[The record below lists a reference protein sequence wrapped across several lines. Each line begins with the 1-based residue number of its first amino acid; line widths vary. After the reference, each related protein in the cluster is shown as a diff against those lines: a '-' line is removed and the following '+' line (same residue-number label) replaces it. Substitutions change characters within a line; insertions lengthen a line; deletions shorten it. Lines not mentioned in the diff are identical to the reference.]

1 MMTADVLS
9 AILVSGIVLGS
20 GYALMA
26 SGLSLVWSTLGI
38 FNFAHGVLMTLGAYV
53 AWTVSDAAGLDFGL
67 AAGIA
72 LTVATMVGAGI
83 LIERVIVRPFYN
95 HRDFL
100 LITVMTTLAAMI
112 FMQKGIQLIWGARLK
127 QLDPIMPGKIRLLQT
142 TISAQEALIIIIAP
156 LLLGLLWLFLSH
168 SRIGRGIRAVGQN
181 PDSARLIG
189 IDVSLLFII
198 TFALSAVLA
207 GLTGVLLGSV
217 RLLTPEFGAEPL
229 VKALIVVIFG
239 GLGSL
244 GGTIVAA
251 YLMGFLE
258 AALVFLVG
266 IYWAP
271 SVIFLL
277 LIVVLLVRPQG
288 LLGKVVR

>member
-1 MMTADVLS
+1 MADILS
-9 AILVSGIVLGS
+9 AIFISGIVLGS

-38 FNFAHGVLMTLGAYV
+38 FNFAHGVLMTLGAYI
-53 AWTVSDAAGLDFGL
+53 AWTISDAAGLNIGL
-67 AAGIA
+67 TTAIAVSAAA
-72 LTVATMVGAGI
+72 MVGAGI
-83 LIERVIVRPFYN
+83 LIERVVVRPFYD
-95 HRDFL
+95 HRDML

-112 FMQKGIQLIWGARLK
+112 FLQKGVQLIWGARLK
-127 QLDPIMPGKIRLLQT
+127 QLAPIVPGNIRLLQT
-142 TISAQEALIIIIAP
+142 TISAQEALIILVAP
-156 LLLGLLWLFLSH
+156 LLLGALWLFLSH

-181 PDSARLIG
+181 PDGARLIG
-189 IDVSLLFII
+189 IDVSRLFII

-217 RLLTPEFGAEPL
+217 RLLTPEFGSEPL
-229 VKALIVVIFG
+229 VKALIIVIFG

-244 GGTIVAA
+244 GGTILAA
-251 YLMGFLE
+251 YLMGLLE
-258 AALVFLVG
+258 AALVFVVG

-271 SVIFLL
+271 SMIFLL
-277 LIVVLLVRPQG
+277 LILVLLVRPQG